1 MQYIANTCEKLN
13 KKFYQ
18 LEYASCYFIFDMMK
32 DTIVPINVTIGSN
45 TIVHIFFCYLH
56 SNKRT
61 CMCFFVFFKCL
72 QHDYLSTLNPRAGEE
87 IGPFLIQIKILT
99 FLCQI
104 AAFSFKNHRHSG
116 FFFLFHF
123 KTAAFSS
130 WKQMVWEIE
139 FILSFFQR
147 TFQFPLM
154 RVKLTLNSGV

>member
-1 MQYIANTCEKLN
+1 
-13 KKFYQ
+13 
-18 LEYASCYFIFDMMK
+18 MMK
-32 DTIVPINVTIGSN
+32 DTIVPINVTNGSN

-61 CMCFFVFFKCL
+61 CMCFLFF
-72 QHDYLSTLNPRAGEE
+72 LNVCNMITCPHSIPEQEKRSVH
-87 IGPFLIQIKILT
+87 
-99 FLCQI
+99 
-104 AAFSFKNHRHSG
+104 FSFKSKFSPSCVRLLRSLLKTIVTLG